1 MRYYLTDF
9 ENYIKNNVIQ
19 NLSEEIFCIIEKLA
33 NEVGSPEY
41 SKAPQ
46 FNKNNRLNKL
56 RKKKSSDLNDLD
68 WNSYRQF
75 QPTEFVKREGLDI
88 NIFNIRKCL
97 NILTEKNYDT
107 ILNNISSEFDQVIST
122 KTPNDILV
130 LCNLFYEIVSTNI
143 LFSNLYAKL
152 YKDLIDKSDNLSNII
167 DKNIKLSRD
176 KIDEINY
183 IDPDINYD
191 KFCENN
197 KINEKKRAEFTFL
210 SNLMKYDILS
220 YDKIYDI
227 IEYLFLKLDDY
238 IQEGNKKN
246 ELDEVSELIYVLV
259 INSLN
264 IVKQKDNNKYDIIVN
279 NIKKIANMKVKTTPG
294 ITNKCIFKHM
304 DLLDEL

>member
-9 ENYIKNNVIQ
+9 ENYVKNNDIQ
-19 NLSEEIFCIIEKLA
+19 NLSEEIFSIIEKLA

-41 SKAPQ
+41 SKVPQ
-46 FNKNNRLNKL
+46 FNKL
-56 RKKKSSDLNDLD
+56 RKKKPSELNDFD
-68 WNSYRQF
+68 WNSIRQF

-97 NILTEKNYDT
+97 NILTEKNYDS
-107 ILNNISSEFDQVIST
+107 ILDNISSEFDQVIST

-152 YKDLIDKSDNLSNII
+152 YKDLINKSDNLSNILH
-167 DKNIKLSRD
+167 KNIELSKN

-183 IDPDINYD
+183 IDPDVDYD

-197 KINEKKRAEFTFL
+197 KINEKKRAEFTFF
-210 SNLMKYDILS
+210 SNLMKYNIVS
-220 YDKIYDI
+220 QDKIFNI
-227 IEYLFLKLDDY
+227 IEYLCFKLDDY

-246 ELDEVSELIYVLV
+246 ELDEISELIYILV
-259 INSLN
+259 TNTLN
-264 IVKQKDNNKYDIIVN
+264 ILKTDDNDKYNIIVN

-294 ITNKCIFKHM
+294 VTNKCIFKHM
-304 DLLDEL
+304 DILDEL